1 MWRSSLSGW
10 CNSNPHSLHLV
21 LVDFP
26 FFPKRPMT
34 YDFYELIKRFFI
46 PCSLAIK
53 NITVLGSGVMGHGIA
68 QVSATAGYNVVLR
81 DIKQEFLDKA
91 MEKIKWSLDKLV
103 TKEKISSE
111 EGATIFSRIT
121 PIVDLNDAVKD
132 AELVIEVV
140 PEIMD
145 LKKQVYAELD
155 KVAKPEVVFASN
167 TSTLPITE
175 IANTTSRPDKFIGIH
190 FFNPP
195 QLMKLVEVIPGEK
208 TSQEITNLTQEFVK
222 SVNKQAVLCRKD
234 VPGFI
239 INRLFIPMVHEA
251 CYLQDRTGST
261 LEEIDSAV
269 KFKLGFPMGIF
280 ELADFTGMDVIHKA
294 TVEMHLRDKKVITP
308 HKTIE
313 KMFDEKKLGQK
324 SGEGYYKYSDDK
336 YERVELSE
344 ELAQKCNPIQ
354 LVANVLNNAA
364 WLITNGA
371 SDIEE
376 IEMAA
381 RLGLGLRK
389 PLFETAKEVG
399 IKNIVDELNNLAQIH
414 GEFYKPDPLL
424 ESMV

>member
-1 MWRSSLSGW
+1 M
-10 CNSNPHSLHLV
+10 LV
-21 LVDFP
+21 
-26 FFPKRPMT
+26 
-34 YDFYELIKRFFI
+34 
-46 PCSLAIK
+46 K

-103 TKEKISSE
+103 SKEKISKE
-111 EGATIFSRIT
+111 EGDSIFSRIT
-121 PIVDLNDAVKD
+121 PIVDLKEAVKN

-140 PEIMD
+140 PEIME
-145 LKKQVYAELD
+145 LKKLVYAELD
-155 KVAKPEVVFASN
+155 KVAGPEVIFASN

-175 IANTTSRPDKFIGIH
+175 IANTTSRPEKFIGIH

-195 QLMKLVEVIPGEK
+195 QLMKLVEIIPGEK
-208 TSQEITNLTQEFVK
+208 TSQEITDLTQEYVK

-251 CYLQDRTGST
+251 CYAQDRTNAT

-294 TVEMHLRDKKVITP
+294 TVEMHLRDKKVINP
-308 HKTIE
+308 HPTIE
-313 KMFDEKKLGQK
+313 KMFNEKKLGQK

-336 YERVELSE
+336 YERVSLSE
-344 ELAQKCNPIQ
+344 ELAEKFNPIQ
-354 LVANVLNNAA
+354 LVANILNNAA

-371 SDIEE
+371 SDIGE
-376 IEMAA
+376 IEKAA
-381 RLGLGLRK
+381 QLGLGLKK
-389 PLFETAKEVG
+389 PLFETAKEIG
-399 IKNIVDELNNLAQIH
+399 IKNIIDELNELAEKH

-424 ESMV
+424 ISMQ

>member
-1 MWRSSLSGW
+1 
-10 CNSNPHSLHLV
+10 
-21 LVDFP
+21 
-26 FFPKRPMT
+26 MT
-34 YDFYELIKRFFI
+34 V
-46 PCSLAIK
+46 K

-103 TKEKISSE
+103 SKEKISKE
-111 EGATIFSRIT
+111 EGDSIFSRIT
-121 PIVDLNDAVKD
+121 PIVDLNEAVKN

-140 PEIMD
+140 PEIME
-145 LKKQVYAELD
+145 LKKLVYAELD
-155 KVAKPEVVFASN
+155 KVAGPEVIFASN

-175 IANTTSRPDKFIGIH
+175 IANTTSRPEKFIGIH

-195 QLMKLVEVIPGEK
+195 QLMKLVEIIPGEK
-208 TSQEITNLTQEFVK
+208 TSQEITDLTQEYVK

-251 CYLQDRTGST
+251 CYAQDRTNAT

-294 TVEMHLRDKKVITP
+294 TVEMHLRDKKVINP
-308 HKTIE
+308 HPTIE
-313 KMFDEKKLGQK
+313 KMFNEKKLGQK

-336 YERVELSE
+336 YERVSLSE
-344 ELAQKCNPIQ
+344 ELAEKFNPIQ
-354 LVANVLNNAA
+354 LVANILNNAA

-376 IEMAA
+376 IEKAA
-381 RLGLGLRK
+381 QLGLGLKK
-389 PLFETAKEVG
+389 PLFETAKEIG
-399 IKNIVDELNNLAQIH
+399 IKNIIDELNKLAEKY

-424 ESMV
+424 ISMQ

>member
-1 MWRSSLSGW
+1 MS
-10 CNSNPHSLHLV
+10 V
-21 LVDFP
+21 
-26 FFPKRPMT
+26 
-34 YDFYELIKRFFI
+34 
-46 PCSLAIK
+46 K

-103 TKEKISSE
+103 SKEKISKE
-111 EGATIFSRIT
+111 EGNSIFARIT
-121 PIVDLNDAVKD
+121 PIVDLNEAVKN

-145 LKKQVYAELD
+145 LKKSVYAELD
-155 KVAKPEVVFASN
+155 KAAGPEVIFASN

-175 IANTTSRPDKFIGIH
+175 IANTTSRPEKFIGIH

-208 TSQEITNLTQEFVK
+208 TGDDITELTQEFVK

-251 CYLQDRTGST
+251 CFAQDRTNAT

-294 TVEMHLRDKKVITP
+294 TTEMHLRDKKVINP
-308 HKTIE
+308 HPTVE

-336 YERVELSE
+336 YERVTLSE
-344 ELAQKCNPIQ
+344 ELAQKFNPIQ
-354 LVANVLNNAA
+354 LVANILNNAA

-376 IEMAA
+376 IEKAA
-381 RLGLGLRK
+381 QLGLGLRK
-389 PLFETAKEVG
+389 PLFETAKEIG
-399 IKNIVDELNNLAQIH
+399 IKNIVDELNKLAEKH

-424 ESMV
+424 ISMQ

>member
-1 MWRSSLSGW
+1 ML
-10 CNSNPHSLHLV
+10 N
-21 LVDFP
+21 
-26 FFPKRPMT
+26 
-34 YDFYELIKRFFI
+34 
-46 PCSLAIK
+46 IK

-91 MEKIKWSLDKLV
+91 MEKIRWSLDKLV
-103 TKEKISSE
+103 TKEKISKE
-111 EGATIFSRIT
+111 EGDAIFSRIT
-121 PIVDLNDAVKD
+121 PIVDLNDAVKNS
-132 AELVIEVV
+132 EMIIEVV

-145 LKKQVYAELD
+145 LKKKVYAELD
-155 KVAKPEVVFASN
+155 KAANPEVIFASN

-208 TSQEITNLTQEFVK
+208 TSQEITALTQEFVK

-251 CYLQDRTGST
+251 CYLQDRTGAT

-294 TVEMHLRDKKVITP
+294 TIEMHLRDKKVINP
-308 HKTIE
+308 HKTVE
-313 KMFDEKKLGQK
+313 RMFDEKKLGQK
-324 SGEGYYKYSDDK
+324 SGEGFYKYSDDK
-336 YERVELSE
+336 YERIELSE

-371 SDIEE
+371 SDVEE
-376 IEMAA
+376 IEKAA
-381 RLGLGLRK
+381 KLGLGLRK
-389 PLFETAKEVG
+389 PLFETAKE
-399 IKNIVDELNNLAQIH
+399 IRIQNIVSELNKLAEEH

-424 ESMV
+424 ESMI

>member
-1 MWRSSLSGW
+1 
-10 CNSNPHSLHLV
+10 
-21 LVDFP
+21 
-26 FFPKRPMT
+26 MT
-34 YDFYELIKRFFI
+34 V
-46 PCSLAIK
+46 K

-103 TKEKISSE
+103 SKEKISKE
-111 EGATIFSRIT
+111 EGDSIFSRIT
-121 PIVDLNDAVKD
+121 PIVDLNEAVKN

-140 PEIMD
+140 PEIME
-145 LKKQVYAELD
+145 LKKLVYAELD
-155 KVAKPEVVFASN
+155 KVAGPEVIFASN

-175 IANTTSRPDKFIGIH
+175 IANTTSRPEKFIGIH

-195 QLMKLVEVIPGEK
+195 QLMKLVEIIPGEK
-208 TSQEITNLTQEFVK
+208 TSQEITDLTQEYVK

-251 CYLQDRTGST
+251 CYAQDRTNAT

-294 TVEMHLRDKKVITP
+294 TVEMHLRDKKVINP
-308 HKTIE
+308 HPTIE
-313 KMFDEKKLGQK
+313 KMFNEKKLGQK

-336 YERVELSE
+336 YERVSLSE
-344 ELAQKCNPIQ
+344 ELAEKFNPIQ
-354 LVANVLNNAA
+354 LVANILNNAA

-376 IEMAA
+376 IEKAA
-381 RLGLGLRK
+381 QLGLGLKK
-389 PLFETAKEVG
+389 PLFETAKEIG
-399 IKNIVDELNNLAQIH
+399 IKNIIDELNELAEKH

-424 ESMV
+424 ISMQ

>member
-1 MWRSSLSGW
+1 MKKYIIK
-10 CNSNPHSLHLV
+10 
-21 LVDFP
+21 DTE
-26 FFPKRPMT
+26 FFQIMT
-34 YDFYELIKRFFI
+34 V
-46 PCSLAIK
+46 K

-103 TKEKISSE
+103 SKEKISKE
-111 EGATIFSRIT
+111 EGESIFSRIT
-121 PIVDLNDAVKD
+121 PIVDLNEAVKN

-145 LKKQVYAELD
+145 LKKSVYAELD
-155 KVAKPEVVFASN
+155 KAAGPEVIFASN

-175 IANTTSRPDKFIGIH
+175 IANTTSRPEKFIGIH

-208 TSQEITNLTQEFVK
+208 TSQEITDLTLEYVK
-222 SVNKQAVLCRKD
+222 SVNKQAVVCRKD

-251 CYLQDRTGST
+251 CYAQDRTNST

-294 TVEMHLRDKKVITP
+294 TVEMHLRDKKVINP
-308 HKTIE
+308 HPTVE

-336 YERVELSE
+336 YERVALSE
-344 ELAQKCNPIQ
+344 ELAEKFNPIQ
-354 LVANVLNNAA
+354 LVANILNNAA

-371 SDIEE
+371 SDIGE
-376 IEMAA
+376 IEKAA
-381 RLGLGLRK
+381 QLGLGLKK
-389 PLFETAKEVG
+389 PLFETAKEIG
-399 IKNIVDELNNLAQIH
+399 IKNIVNELNKLAERH

-424 ESMV
+424 ISMQ

>member
-1 MWRSSLSGW
+1 
-10 CNSNPHSLHLV
+10 
-21 LVDFP
+21 
-26 FFPKRPMT
+26 MT
-34 YDFYELIKRFFI
+34 V
-46 PCSLAIK
+46 K

-68 QVSATAGYNVVLR
+68 QVSATAGYNIVLR

-91 MEKIKWSLDKLV
+91 MEKIRWSLDKLV
-103 TKEKISSE
+103 NKEKISKD
-111 EGATIFSRIT
+111 EGDAIFGRIK
-121 PIVDLNDAVKD
+121 PVVDLNEAVKD
-132 AELVIEVV
+132 AHLVIEVV

-155 KVAKPEVVFASN
+155 KAAAPEVIFASN

-208 TSQEITNLTQEFVK
+208 TSQEVTDITKEYVK

-251 CYLQDRTGST
+251 CFVKDRTNAT

-294 TVEMHLRDKKVITP
+294 TVEMHLRDKKVINP
-308 HKTIE
+308 HSLVE
-313 KMFDEKKLGQK
+313 KMFNEKKLGQK

-336 YERVELSE
+336 YERVALSE
-344 ELAQKCNPIQ
+344 ELAEKSNPIQ
-354 LVANVLNNAA
+354 IVANIINNAA
-364 WLITNGA
+364 WLVTNGA

-376 IEMAA
+376 IEKAA
-381 RLGLGLRK
+381 QLGLGLKK
-389 PLFETAKEVG
+389 PLFETAKEIG
-399 IKNIVDELNNLAQIH
+399 IKNIVDELNKLAEEH

-424 ESMV
+424 LSMQ